1 MKTLKFNWW
10 GVLLTITCLF
20 FTGCSSK
27 DEEDKNG
34 NNSNTPFNVSLNDKS
49 VTGTDRL
56 LVPFKGATYELNIKA
71 PADVTWTVT
80 VNEVTPTNYLKVEP
94 IGGGQGD
101 AIIQV
106 IAAPNEIKEEG
117 HIGTVTITNN
127 SDNSIIKLIFDQKEK
142 ELFLPEGFPNETLY
156 DLQHLVEG
164 PNVAIFYDKAWG
176 SNPEADPTYPF
187 DRVKAVERAEDIYA
201 WIIDKGGFCNWTTSN
216 AAKYKMLIFIERSGA
231 GGAVGYGKPNVGITE
246 LKWSGIMKVNKYG
259 VAGTLQHEMTHCF
272 QYITHYDNRETVYG
286 WSGPIYEMT
295 SQWSLL
301 CRFPDWPDLEYNHF
315 TAFMKNTHR
324 AFMHEENQYHSPYV
338 LAFWEYK
345 YPMMV
350 SKLWQGNKPEDNQDP
365 VQTYKRMNNL
375 TQEQFNDEMFEGVC
389 RFVTWD
395 IPALKE
401 ANVHHID
408 KHQYKLVEVSS
419 TKFKADPTTCPQNY
433 GYNCIKLKAPTAG
446 STVTIDFKGN
456 LNLPGYKIKN
466 GPFRGWRY
474 GFVALKENGERI
486 YGEINKDESKRITF
500 TVPEGGIK
508 YLWFVVMGAPT
519 EHWKHKQSSE
529 TVDNENNWPY
539 EFSLNGTTLD
549 TPKSL

>member
-1 MKTLKFNWW
+1 M
-10 GVLLTITCLF
+10 
-20 FTGCSSK
+20 
-27 DEEDKNG
+27 
-34 NNSNTPFNVSLNDKS
+34 
-49 VTGTDRL
+49 
-56 LVPFKGATYELNIKA
+56 
-71 PADVTWTVT
+71 
-80 VNEVTPTNYLKVEP
+80 
-94 IGGGQGD
+94 
-101 AIIQV
+101 
-106 IAAPNEIKEEG
+106 
-117 HIGTVTITNN
+117 
-127 SDNSIIKLIFDQKEK
+127 
-142 ELFLPEGFPNETLY
+142 Y